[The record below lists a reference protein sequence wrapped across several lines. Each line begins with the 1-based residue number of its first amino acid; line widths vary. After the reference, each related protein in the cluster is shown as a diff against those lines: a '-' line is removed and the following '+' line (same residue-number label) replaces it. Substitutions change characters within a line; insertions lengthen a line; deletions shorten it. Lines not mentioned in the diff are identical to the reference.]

1 MLSSTSRSPVLLYT
15 FCLFSSL
22 SLPVTLQPLHTLKLT
37 PISLSNPKPPSSLPS
52 TTSSITNTRYP
63 LPPLHFLQLAK
74 RMCSRFDD
82 QLFSKERRG
91 FTEHHTTRWHYPL
104 YPSTR
109 GQTSHWLLGVYF
121 MLSPLID
128 FYVVF
133 HDPLPTWYFGNWNPF
148 LISVAIF
155 SIGWFSSPCTN

>member
-37 PISLSNPKPPSSLPS
+37 PISLSNPKPPSSLPP

-82 QLFSKERRG
+82 QFFSKERRG
-91 FTEHHTTRWHYPL
+91 FYRAPYYALALSFVSFYKGTNLSLTFRRLFYAKSSHRFLCCFPRPFTILIFWELKSIFNLCSHFFYWLIQFSL
-104 YPSTR
+104 Y
-109 GQTSHWLLGVYF
+109 
-121 MLSPLID
+121 
-128 FYVVF
+128 
-133 HDPLPTWYFGNWNPF
+133 
-148 LISVAIF
+148 
-155 SIGWFSSPCTN
+155 